1 MVNKLQKLVNEYCE
15 TYGKQLDRFLQ
26 YYPRL
31 MSRPEKLIH
40 DIAWGRTANGK
51 IHRHQWRV
59 RRKTKETV
67 EKLLKDKWED
77 IMSRDTLSFEDLMNI
92 FMPIKGV
99 GQLYAYDAALRLGE
113 CFGVKPEKVY
123 LHRGALDG
131 AKALLGRDKIRGR
144 TYVNMEELPLEL
156 QCLAPYHVENFL
168 CIYKEKLV
176 SSNDTG
182 DVRSCYNADDED
194 DSAGEKMMYKS
205 LCKAF
210 C

>member
-15 TYGKQLDRFLQ
+15 TYEKQLDRFLQ
-26 YYPRL
+26 YYSRL
-31 MSRPEKLIH
+31 MSRPERLIH
-40 DIAWGRTANGK
+40 DIAWGRTADGT
-51 IHRHQWRV
+51 IHPHQRRV
-59 RRKTKETV
+59 RRETKEAA
-67 EKLLKDKWED
+67 EKLLKDKWEE

-92 FMPIKGV
+92 FMPIKGA

-131 AKALLGRDKIRGR
+131 AKALLGRDIIKGR

-168 CIYKEKLV
+168 CIYKKELA
-176 SSNDTG
+176 SLDDAGN
-182 DVRSCYNADDED
+182 VRSCYNADDED
-194 DSAGEKMMYKS
+194 DSSDEKE
-205 LCKAF
+205 
-210 C
+210 